1 MKVVEVPPGPPVQA
15 PLVAEIYGPFY
26 EAQRA
31 LAQAVRKVFDSTPDI
46 VDVDD
51 SLEAERPRLV
61 SPSTGRRPRC
71 SA

>member
-1 MKVVEVPPGPPVQA
+1 M
-15 PLVAEIYGPFY
+15 AEIYGPFRG
-26 EAQRA
+26 AQRE
-31 LAQAVRKVFDSTPDI
+31 LTQAVRKVFDSTPDV

-61 SPSTGRRPRC
+61 VAHRPRRRRRC